1 VAFGALEKGATVAGY
16 RVDGILGHGGMG
28 VVYEATQLSLER
40 VVALKLLAPH
50 LSDDLGFV
58 QRFRREGQIQAAI
71 DHPHIVTVYDSGQ
84 SEHGFFIAMRLVRG
98 ANLKDLIVAR
108 QLDAGRT
115 LRIVSP
121 VAEALDTAHAA
132 GLIHRDIK
140 PQNILVSGRDH
151 SFLADFGLTKATGEE
166 SLTKTGQFVGTLD
179 YISPEQIRGERAV
192 VQSDVYSLAAVVY
205 ECLTGVVPF
214 PKESEAA
221 VLYAHMADPPPRV
234 TDQRPELPARLDEV
248 LASAMAKEPSQRPA
262 SAGALLLEINRAFT
276 RRMRAAFT
284 PPGPIEVPEETGI
297 RPAEGDVPTREREHP
312 QEDLPPDTRPGAVEA
327 DAPAPPETRPTPEPS
342 PAPPAT
348 APPTPAPVPATPAPV
363 PPAAAPAPDQRLVTP
378 WVTQP
383 AAGERVAP
391 VRHEPRG
398 PAATPGRIALAA
410 GLLLALA
417 VVGFLL
423 GRGGSDEQGSDSQPV
438 AAGPLTIDAP
448 TGWRPAGA
456 AFAVPGL
463 TLDDGVTLAPG
474 GDPGNGAMAAGVTGA
489 RNASLLPAPILKR
502 LGGAPSKDDAVELGE
517 LEAYRYPELR
527 PKGFG
532 RALTVY
538 VAPTT
543 EGVATVA
550 CAGPSGGGD
559 GFLDRCESAATTLGL
574 VSGTAF
580 PLGGG
585 ERYSKK
591 LNATFDKLNAARRS
605 QVTSLRR
612 ASTPGKQAAA
622 ADRLASAYRRAARS
636 IGNAVVSPE
645 LYQDN
650 SRIVGSLGDAGSAYA
665 QLAAAARH
673 GNRARYREAKRR
685 AETAETRARR
695 ALRFI
700 GG

>member
-1 VAFGALEKGATVAGY
+1 
-16 RVDGILGHGGMG
+16 MG

-121 VAEALDTAHAA
+121 VADALDTAHAA

-179 YISPEQIRGERAV
+179 YISPEQIRGETAV

-221 VLYAHMADPPPRV
+221 VLYAHMADPPPRI
-234 TDQRPELPARLDEV
+234 TDQRPDLPVRLDEV

-262 SAGALLLEINRAFT
+262 SAGALLLEINRAFS

-284 PPGPIEVPEETGI
+284 PPGPIEAPEETGI
-297 RPAEGDVPTREREHP
+297 RPAEIQVPTREREHP
-312 QEDLPPDTRPGAVEA
+312 DVSTE
-327 DAPAPPETRPTPEPS
+327 PEPS
-342 PAPPAT
+342 PPTQPSPVPPAPGPT
-348 APPTPAPVPATPAPV
+348 APAARPQPPVAEPVATRPAVTERPAPAARA
-363 PPAAAPAPDQRLVTP
+363 PAAAPAPPRAA
-378 WVTQP
+378 P
-383 AAGERVAP
+383 ARTA
-391 VRHEPRG
+391 
-398 PAATPGRIALAA
+398 PGRLALAA
-410 GLLLALA
+410 GLLLVLA
-417 VVGFLL
+417 VAAFLL
-423 GRGGSDEQGSDSQPV
+423 GRSGSDDQGSDSQPV
-438 AAGPLTIDAP
+438 AAGALTIDAP
-448 TGWRPAGA
+448 TDWRPAGSE
-456 AFAVPGL
+456 FAVPGL
-463 TLDDGVTLAPG
+463 DLNDDVTLAPD
-474 GDPGNGAMAAGVTGA
+474 GDAAGGAMTAGMTDA
-489 RNASLLPAPILKR
+489 QNASLLPAAFLAR
-502 LGGAPSKDDAVELGE
+502 LDEVPPRDDQVELGE
-517 LEAYRYPELR
+517 LEGYRYEGLE
-527 PKGFG
+527 PKGFKPP
-532 RALTVY
+532 LTVY
-538 VAPTT
+538 VSPTSH
-543 EGVATVA
+543 GVATVA
-550 CAGPSGGGD
+550 CAGPAGGGS
-559 GFLDRCESAATTLGL
+559 GFLSQCESAATTLGL

-585 ERYSKK
+585 ERYAAK
-591 LNATFDKLNAARRS
+591 LDATFNRLNAARRR
-605 QVTSLRR
+605 QAAALRK
-612 ASTPGKQAAA
+612 ASTAGKQAAA
-622 ADRLASAYRRAARS
+622 ADDLAASYERAVRS
-636 IGNAVVSPE
+636 LRNAVVSPE
-645 LYQDN
+645 IARDN
-650 SRIVGSLGDAGSAYA
+650 ARIVVALGDAGRAYA
-665 QLAAAARH
+665 DLASAARR
-673 GNRARYREAKRR
+673 GNRVRYREAARK
-685 AETAETRARR
+685 ADAADERARR

>member
-1 VAFGALEKGATVAGY
+1 MAFGALERGATVGGY

-121 VAEALDTAHAA
+121 VADALDTAHAA

-179 YISPEQIRGERAV
+179 YISPEQIRGETAV

-221 VLYAHMADPPPRV
+221 VLYAHMADPPPRI
-234 TDQRPELPARLDEV
+234 TDQRPDLPVRLDEV

-262 SAGALLLEINRAFT
+262 SAGALLLEINRAFS

-284 PPGPIEVPEETGI
+284 PPGPIEAPEETGI
-297 RPAEGDVPTREREHP
+297 RPAEIQVPTREREHP
-312 QEDLPPDTRPGAVEA
+312 DVSTE
-327 DAPAPPETRPTPEPS
+327 PEPS
-342 PAPPAT
+342 PPTQPSPVPPAPGPT
-348 APPTPAPVPATPAPV
+348 APAARPQPPVAEPVATRPAVTERPAPAARA
-363 PPAAAPAPDQRLVTP
+363 PAAAPAPPRS
-378 WVTQP
+378 
-383 AAGERVAP
+383 AP
-391 VRHEPRG
+391 VRT
-398 PAATPGRIALAA
+398 APGRLALAA
-410 GLLLALA
+410 GLLLVLA
-417 VVGFLL
+417 VAAFLL
-423 GRGGSDEQGSDSQPV
+423 GRSGSDDQGSDSQPV
-438 AAGPLTIDAP
+438 AAGALTIDAP
-448 TGWRPAGA
+448 TDWRPAGSE
-456 AFAVPGL
+456 FAVPGL
-463 TLDDGVTLAPG
+463 DLNDDVTLAPD
-474 GDPGNGAMAAGVTGA
+474 GDAAGGAMTAGMTDA
-489 RNASLLPAPILKR
+489 QNASLLPAAFLAR
-502 LGGAPSKDDAVELGE
+502 LDEVPPRDDQVELGE
-517 LEAYRYPELR
+517 LEGYRYEGLE
-527 PKGFG
+527 PKGFKPP
-532 RALTVY
+532 LTVY
-538 VAPTT
+538 VSPTSH
-543 EGVATVA
+543 GVATVA
-550 CAGPSGGGD
+550 CAGRAGGGS
-559 GFLDRCESAATTLGL
+559 GFLSQCESAATTLGL

-585 ERYSKK
+585 ERYAAK
-591 LNATFDKLNAARRS
+591 LDATFNRLNAARRR
-605 QVTSLRR
+605 QAAALRK
-612 ASTPGKQAAA
+612 ASTAGKQAAA
-622 ADRLASAYRRAARS
+622 ADDLAASYERAVRS
-636 IGNAVVSPE
+636 LRNAVVSPE
-645 LYQDN
+645 IARDN
-650 SRIVGSLGDAGSAYA
+650 ARIVVALGDAGRAYA
-665 QLAAAARH
+665 DLASAARR
-673 GNRARYREAKRR
+673 GNRVRYREAARK
-685 AETAETRARR
+685 ADAADERARR